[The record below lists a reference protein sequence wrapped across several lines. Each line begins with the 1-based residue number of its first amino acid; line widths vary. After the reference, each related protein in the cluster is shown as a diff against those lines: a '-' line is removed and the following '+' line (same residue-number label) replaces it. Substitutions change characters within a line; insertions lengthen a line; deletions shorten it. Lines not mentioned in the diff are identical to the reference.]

1 MAGIVKEEGE
11 CKAAMLM
18 YEAVDESSTGE
29 VELLIAVIQEMR
41 HSCFDIEDHL
51 AEHSISPAE
60 PATLVGPLDFKVK
73 GGGVELT
80 MIEYIVFHRELQ
92 RSHV

>member
-1 MAGIVKEEGE
+1 MAGIVKEEGA

-18 YEAVDESSTGE
+18 YEALMSMIDESSTGE
-29 VELLIAVIQEMR
+29 VELLIAVPQKMR

-60 PATLVGPLDFKVK
+60 PATLVSSLGLESQGRWSRAHHDRV
-73 GGGVELT
+73 
-80 MIEYIVFHRELQ
+80 
-92 RSHV
+92 